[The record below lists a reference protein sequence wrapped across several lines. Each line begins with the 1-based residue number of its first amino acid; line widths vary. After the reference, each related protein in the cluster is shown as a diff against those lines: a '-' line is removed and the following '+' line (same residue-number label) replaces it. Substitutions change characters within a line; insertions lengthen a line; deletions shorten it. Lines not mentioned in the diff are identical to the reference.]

1 MYLKGKVVSPVKGK
15 PRQGGV
21 LWYKSE
27 LPDNIYRGHVVVI
40 SNLVTLDEVFHAR
53 GAKALIAE
61 RGLFISPGAV
71 LARILKVPVVVLEAA
86 RAILREH
93 MWLQIEVH
101 GGILVS
107 LRDAQKDKHGER
119 FHPHLVNGWLLVRPR
134 RHSVLRS
141 SMAREAV
148 RLGNQVLMGGRL
160 PVEYREDGQGYW
172 YKNFFAPVQL
182 LERALKYPAWFKQKL
197 EERRRAIAAIQ
208 RYVRAAQ
215 HVFKHKRVAPCQ
227 LFHLLEKGR
236 ETFKTIRPYTDFT
249 NFIMDEELR
258 RFTSFLQ
265 QDFLPDQVAMAV
277 SIATHS
283 RYFEELVARGVTPP
297 RRTHEFIFP
306 VELLPAIFLSP
317 LSFQVRYSKLPP
329 ALAVMYQL
337 ASKERQAECLKHLQ
351 WTALASDLS
360 EESDYTYRLL
370 TNVFNCL
377 LEEIV
382 RLFQRRKLI
391 RRPAEILDMSIDEL
405 SLELKNLLS

>member
-1 MYLKGKVVSPVKGK
+1 MYLKGKVVSPIKGK

-21 LWYKSE
+21 LWYKPE
-27 LPDNIYRGHVVVI
+27 LPENIYRGHIVVI
-40 SNLVTLDEVFHAR
+40 SNLATLDEVFHAR

-61 RGLFISPGAV
+61 RGLFTSPGAV

-93 MWLQIEVH
+93 MWLQIEAH

-148 RLGNQVLMGGRL
+148 RLGDRVLMGGRAL
-160 PVEYREDGQGYW
+160 VEYREDGRGYW
-172 YKNFFAPVQL
+172 YKNFPAPIQL
-182 LERALKYPAWFKQKL
+182 LDRALKHPAWFRQKL
-197 EERRRAIAAIQ
+197 AERRRAIAATQ
-208 RYVRAAQ
+208 RYIRTA
-215 HVFKHKRVAPCQ
+215 KRVLEHKKTTPRQ
-227 LFHLLEKGR
+227 LFQLLEKGR

-258 RFTSFLQ
+258 RFKAFLQ

-283 RYFEELVARGVTPP
+283 RYFEELIAHGVTPP

-306 VELLPAIFLSP
+306 VELLPAVFLPP
-317 LSFQVRYSKLPP
+317 LGFRVHNSKLPP

-337 ASKERQAECLKHLQ
+337 APKEKQAECLKHLQ

-370 TNVFNCL
+370 TNVFNYFL
-377 LEEIV
+377 QEIA
-382 RLFQRRKLI
+382 RLFQRRGLI
-391 RRPAEILDMSIDEL
+391 RRPGEILDVSIDEL
-405 SLELKNLLS
+405 GLELKNLLS

>member
-1 MYLKGKVVSPVKGK
+1 MYLKGKVVSPIKGK

-21 LWYKSE
+21 LWYKTE
-27 LPDNIYRGHVVVI
+27 LPENVYRGHIVVI

-61 RGLFISPGAV
+61 RGLFTSPGAV
-71 LARILKVPVVVLEAA
+71 LARILKIPVVVLEAA
-86 RAILREH
+86 RTILREH
-93 MWLQIEVH
+93 MWLQIEAH

-119 FHPHLVNGWLLVRPR
+119 FHPHLVKGWLIVRPR

-148 RLGNQVLMGGRL
+148 RLASKILTGDKQL
-160 PVEYREDGQGYW
+160 VEYREDGLGYW
-172 YKNFFAPVQL
+172 YKNFPTPVQL
-182 LERALKYPAWFKQKL
+182 LDCALKHPAWFIKKL
-197 EERRRAIAAIQ
+197 QERRRAITATQ
-208 RYVRAAQ
+208 RYIRTAQ
-215 HVFKHKRVAPCQ
+215 RVLKGRKASPHQ
-227 LFHLLEKGR
+227 LYQLLEKAR

-258 RFTSFLQ
+258 RFKAFLQ
-265 QDFLPDQVAMAV
+265 RDFLPDQVGMAV

-283 RYFEELVARGVTPP
+283 RYFEELIARGITPP

-306 VELLPAIFLSP
+306 VDLLPAVFLPPLIFK
-317 LSFQVRYSKLPP
+317 VRYNKLPP

-337 ASKERQAECLKHLQ
+337 SSKEEQAECLRHLQ
-351 WTALASDLS
+351 WTALGSDLS

-370 TNVFNCL
+370 TNVFNYL
-377 LEEIV
+377 LQEIA
-382 RLFQRRKLI
+382 RLLQRRGLI

-405 SLELKNLLS
+405 SLEVKNLLS